1 MKVNKLNEGFLLNE
15 FPDDPNTIRHKLG
28 ALDPD
33 LDDALNGSPDVR
45 DQAKAKIA
53 AEADTLEAEI
63 DKKVSDYRAKNP
75 VPASDSIRDRLKW
88 NHPDLFEEA
97 VSSYRKFANLTE
109 DADITEV
116 DEWALNEA
124 AFKTGIQKMDLRKK
138 LLGEEMTLD
147 QAARAID
154 AEVEIANDKT
164 TIERELD
171 QSLRRALWMQKR
183 DVRNNFPNKLFVS
196 MPGAGKT
203 SIIYQ
208 WAKANNVNIIYKDC
222 KTIDMSSL
230 GGILTKPTKADDPYA
245 GRLGTKE
252 FHVLDQP
259 RSVLFLDE
267 LNRAPANIQGSLLT
281 LIADHTV
288 WDPNAPNEVRYLPNF
303 LFTIGAINPP
313 SFRDP
318 ALKPLGTAMQ
328 RRFKNIHI
336 TANPMETLRWMRGY
350 YGKLIEAEDDAE
362 MLKELKGKLAIAEAV
377 LSDPRFTYDT
387 TKDEDAHA
395 DDTYW
400 NATSPATFT
409 DLLENS
415 NGTKDNVIREWNN
428 YCSYEKK
435 DLIEDILRDYK
446 DIDDKANDAIKDDS
460 ESEVFAAANDVRS
473 RLRKLHPDLNV

>member
-1 MKVNKLNEGFLLNE
+1 MENLKMKVNKLNERLFLTEDVNDL
-15 FPDDPNTIRHKLG
+15 RRRLG

-33 LDDALNGSPDVR
+33 LDDALNGPRSAR
-45 DQAKAKIA
+45 NKAKDADEKSARA
-53 AEADTLEAEI
+53 AEIAQKTA
-63 DKKVSDYRAKNP
+63 DYRAEHPAP
-75 VPASDSIRDRLKW
+75 VSDSIRDRLKW
-88 NHPDLFEEA
+88 NHPELFEEA
-97 VSSYRKFANLTE
+97 ISSYRKFANLTE
-109 DADITEV
+109 DADITEI

-124 AFKTGIQKMDLRKK
+124 AFKTGVQKMDLRKK

-147 QAARAID
+147 QAARVAD
-154 AEVEIANDKT
+154 AEVEIATDKT

-183 DVRNNFPNKLFVS
+183 GVKNNFPNKLFVS

-208 WAKANNVNIIYKDC
+208 WAQENNINIIYKDC

-230 GGILTKPTKADDPYA
+230 GGILTKPTNPDDHYA

-303 LFTIGAINPP
+303 LFTIAAINPP

-336 TANPMETLRWMRGY
+336 TANPMETLRWMRRY
-350 YGKLIEAEDDAE
+350 YGNLIQAEDDPQ
-362 MLKELKGKLAIAEAV
+362 MLKELKGKLAIAEKV
-377 LSDPRFTYDT
+377 LSDPRFSYDT

-415 NGTKDNVIREWNN
+415 DGTKEDVLREWNN

-435 DLIEDILRDYK
+435 DMIEDILGDYK
-446 DIDDKANDAIKDDS
+446 DIDDKANDAIADDS
-460 ESEVFAAANDVRS
+460 ESEVFTPANDIRA
-473 RLRKLHPDLNV
+473 RLRKINPDLNV

>member
-1 MKVNKLNEGFLLNE
+1 MKVNKLNEDFSSKFE
-15 FPDDPNTIRHKLG
+15 
-28 ALDPD
+28 LDE
-33 LDDALNGSPDVR
+33 SV
-45 DQAKAKIA
+45 
-53 AEADTLEAEI
+53 ELEEE
-63 DKKVSDYRAKNP
+63 V
-75 VPASDSIRDRLKW
+75 VT
-88 NHPDLFEEA
+88 EEA
-97 VSSYRKFANLTE
+97 PAEEEIIDESTPVVECDMYSEAVESYRKFANLTE
-109 DADITEV
+109 DAEITEV

-138 LLGEEMTLD
+138 LLGEDMTLD

-154 AEVEIANDKT
+154 AEVEIVNDKT
-164 TIERELD
+164 VIERELD

-208 WAKANNVNIIYKDC
+208 WAKANNINIIYKDC

-350 YGKLIEAEDDAE
+350 YGKLIEAEDDPE
-362 MLKELKGKLAIAEAV
+362 MLKELKGKLAIAETV

-415 NGTKDNVIREWNN
+415 NGTKDDVIREWNN

-435 DLIEDILRDYK
+435 DMIEDILRDYK

-473 RLRKLHPDLNV
+473 RLRALHPDLNV

>member
-1 MKVNKLNEGFLLNE
+1 MKVNKLNEDFSSRFE
-15 FPDDPNTIRHKLG
+15 
-28 ALDPD
+28 LDESVE
-33 LDDALNGSPDVR
+33 LV
-45 DQAKAKIA
+45 
-53 AEADTLEAEI
+53 EEVVT
-63 DKKVSDYRAKNP
+63 
-75 VPASDSIRDRLKW
+75 
-88 NHPDLFEEA
+88 EEA
-97 VSSYRKFANLTE
+97 PAEEEIIDESTPVVECDMYSEAVESYRKFANLTE
-109 DADITEV
+109 DAEITEL

-138 LLGEEMTLD
+138 LLGEDMTLD

-208 WAKANNVNIIYKDC
+208 WAKANNINIVYKDC
-222 KTIDMSSL
+222 KTMDMSSL
-230 GGILTKPTKADDPYA
+230 GGILTKPIKADDPYA

-281 LIADHTV
+281 LIADHVV
-288 WDPNAPNEVRYLPNF
+288 WDPNYQNEGEKRYLPNF

-350 YGKLIEAEDDAE
+350 YGKLIEAEDDEE
-362 MLKELKGKLAIAEAV
+362 MLKELKGKLAIAETV

-415 NGTKDNVIREWNN
+415 NGTKDDVIREWNN

-435 DLIEDILRDYK
+435 DMIEDILRDYK